1 MVRIN
6 LINPKNLTDQH
17 LIAEYNEILIL
28 CGSTKKFPKIK
39 NMPSEYKLGKGHIT
53 FFKNKIVYLQKRH
66 ELIKKE
72 MIVRGFKPKKKI
84 SILKLSKSL
93 LNDWSPRKED
103 YIIIKQRITE
113 RILQKPQWY
122 RYYGKHYPKEFFVEL
137 TAKA

>member
-1 MVRIN
+1 
-6 LINPKNLTDQH
+6 
-17 LIAEYNEILIL
+17 
-28 CGSTKKFPKIK
+28 
-39 NMPSEYKLGKGHIT
+39 MPSEYKLGKGHIT

-103 YIIIKQRITE
+103 YIIIKQRIAE